1 MASIEPIEVEV
12 AIKVAFE
19 VVEEVAE
26 HFNLEDPLQILRK
39 NLSHSMENM
48 ISTKAT
54 TNSRKFWKNCEKV
67 PWTPITEM
75 EQLQRLPMSRFQK
88 KVMMNLLKI
97 SLNPRPHLCL
107 HLSMIRKNPSLT
119 LFHLLQMKTLIT
131 SNSLEPEII
140 ATRNSNSTKKH
151 LGWPEIE
158 EVVEATTIDE
168 DTTVEVKA
176 EDITAVKVVDNTAV
190 REVLVEADATLAEL
204 DTTIKM
210 VSEA

>member
-1 MASIEPIEVEV
+1 
-12 AIKVAFE
+12 
-19 VVEEVAE
+19 
-26 HFNLEDPLQILRK
+26 
-39 NLSHSMENM
+39 
-48 ISTKAT
+48 
-54 TNSRKFWKNCEKV
+54 
-67 PWTPITEM
+67 
-75 EQLQRLPMSRFQK
+75 
-88 KVMMNLLKI
+88 
-97 SLNPRPHLCL
+97 
-107 HLSMIRKNPSLT
+107 
-119 LFHLLQMKTLIT
+119 MKTLIT

-176 EDITAVKVVDNTAV
+176 EDITAVKEVKVVDNTAV